1 MKSTH
6 HIKKIPLLFLLAL
19 TGQASAVVSQI
30 IMYDFDPRMGG
41 FANMGGTDYVST
53 TINTTGPISGA
64 GTGAERIEWSGN
76 TTTLSLP
83 TAPGLT
89 SVNMTVASS
98 SGVVRIGNTTGGGAG
113 MPGAGVGIEMA
124 NNETMTFTFDQPIA
138 LTEINPNWWD
148 GADQLQMTVNGF
160 NYQNQNPPPGGTQ
173 NNPDNLASVG
183 FPTTTFTDPLS
194 GNSVTGVAIAAGTA
208 ITFSVWD
215 ANGNGILDGNGL
227 VQGLKFAVVPEPS
240 RVFLIV
246 VGLGSLFLR
255 RRR

>member
-6 HIKKIPLLFLLAL
+6 PIKKIPFLFLLAL
-19 TGQASAVVSQI
+19 TGQASAVVTQI

-53 TINTTGPISGA
+53 TINTTGPVVGA

-89 SVNMTVASS
+89 SVNMTAASG
-98 SGVVRIGNTTGGGAG
+98 SGTVRIGNNTGGGLG
-113 MPGAGVGIEMA
+113 MPGAGVGIELGFS
-124 NNETMTFTFDQPIA
+124 ETMTFTFDQPIA
-138 LTEINPNWWD
+138 LTEIDANWWD
-148 GADQLQMTVNGF
+148 GADQLQMTVNGST
-160 NYQNQNPPPGGTQ
+160 YQNPAGVNR
-173 NNPDNLASVG
+173 NNPVNLASVG

-208 ITFSVWD
+208 ITFSVYD
-215 ANGNGILDGNGL
+215 ANGNGSLDGDGL
-227 VQGLKFAVVPEPS
+227 IQGLKFAVVPEPS